1 MRKSNIIDYKNPSQ
15 NLVTDVLSEFLR
27 ESAQKMLQ
35 LAIEEEVQNFISSY
49 QDKLLTNGS
58 KQVVRNGY
66 LPERNIQTG
75 IGEVAVKVPRVR
87 DRGKEDIKFSSNLI
101 PQYMR
106 RTVTIDVLLPL
117 LYLKGISTTDFAD
130 SFEPILGSK
139 PKNLSPNVISRLKSE
154 WYDQYL
160 LWQRRDLSKK
170 KYVYFWVD
178 GIYLQARMESEKNCI
193 FVIIVLMNMEKR
205 NWSL

>member
-35 LAIEEEVQNFISSY
+35 LAIEEEGQNFISSY

-87 DRGKEDIKFSSNLI
+87 DRGKEYIKFSSNLI

-117 LYLKGISTTDFAD
+117 LYLKGISTTDLKGVDVFTKYLENVLHIAD
-130 SFEPILGSK
+130 NIGFDGEDGDW
-139 PKNLSPNVISRLKSE
+139 RL
-154 WYDQYL
+154 
-160 LWQRRDLSKK
+160 R
-170 KYVYFWVD
+170 KYNY
-178 GIYLQARMESEKNCI
+178 
-193 FVIIVLMNMEKR
+193 
-205 NWSL
+205 

>member
-1 MRKSNIIDYKNPSQ
+1 
-15 NLVTDVLSEFLR
+15 
-27 ESAQKMLQ
+27 MLQ

-87 DRGKEDIKFSSNLI
+87 NRGKEDIKFSSNLI

-130 SFEPILGSK
+130 SFETYIG
-139 PKNLSPNVISRLKSE
+139 
-154 WYDQYL
+154 
-160 LWQRRDLSKK
+160 
-170 KYVYFWVD
+170 
-178 GIYLQARMESEKNCI
+178 
-193 FVIIVLMNMEKR
+193 
-205 NWSL
+205 

>member
-1 MRKSNIIDYKNPSQ
+1 
-15 NLVTDVLSEFLR
+15 
-27 ESAQKMLQ
+27 MLQ

-66 LPERNIQTG
+66 LPECNIQTG
-75 IGEVAVKVPRVR
+75 IGEVAVKIPRVR

-117 LYLKGISTTDFAD
+117 LYLKGI
-130 SFEPILGSK
+130 I
-139 PKNLSPNVISRLKSE
+139 
-154 WYDQYL
+154 
-160 LWQRRDLSKK
+160 
-170 KYVYFWVD
+170 
-178 GIYLQARMESEKNCI
+178 
-193 FVIIVLMNMEKR
+193 
-205 NWSL
+205 

>member
-1 MRKSNIIDYKNPSQ
+1 MRKNNIIDYQNPSQ
-15 NLVTDVLSEFLR
+15 NLVTDVLSEFLK

-58 KQVVRNGY
+58 GQVVRNGY

-106 RTVTIDVLLPL
+106 RTVTTRCSITATLF
-117 LYLKGISTTDFAD
+117 KG
-130 SFEPILGSK
+130 
-139 PKNLSPNVISRLKSE
+139 N
-154 WYDQYL
+154 
-160 LWQRRDLSKK
+160 
-170 KYVYFWVD
+170 
-178 GIYLQARMESEKNCI
+178 IYYGFC
-193 FVIIVLMNMEKR
+193 
-205 NWSL
+205 

>member
-58 KQVVRNGY
+58 KQVVRNSY

-75 IGEVAVKVPRVR
+75 IGEVAVKVSRAREEVKR
-87 DRGKEDIKFSSNLI
+87 ILNFLLI
-101 PQYMR
+101 
-106 RTVTIDVLLPL
+106 
-117 LYLKGISTTDFAD
+117 
-130 SFEPILGSK
+130 
-139 PKNLSPNVISRLKSE
+139 
-154 WYDQYL
+154 
-160 LWQRRDLSKK
+160 
-170 KYVYFWVD
+170 
-178 GIYLQARMESEKNCI
+178 
-193 FVIIVLMNMEKR
+193 
-205 NWSL
+205 

>member
-1 MRKSNIIDYKNPSQ
+1 MRKSNIINYKNPSQ

-87 DRGKEDIKFSSNLI
+87 DRGKEDIKFSSNSAIHEAYGYYRCSITSTLF
-101 PQYMR
+101 
-106 RTVTIDVLLPL
+106 
-117 LYLKGISTTDFAD
+117 KG
-130 SFEPILGSK
+130 
-139 PKNLSPNVISRLKSE
+139 N
-154 WYDQYL
+154 
-160 LWQRRDLSKK
+160 
-170 KYVYFWVD
+170 
-178 GIYLQARMESEKNCI
+178 IYYGFC
-193 FVIIVLMNMEKR
+193 
-205 NWSL
+205 

>member
-66 LPERNIQTG
+66 LPVAACFRNDSGSLSSVKTG
-75 IGEVAVKVPRVR
+75 
-87 DRGKEDIKFSSNLI
+87 SN
-101 PQYMR
+101 
-106 RTVTIDVLLPL
+106 
-117 LYLKGISTTDFAD
+117 
-130 SFEPILGSK
+130 
-139 PKNLSPNVISRLKSE
+139 
-154 WYDQYL
+154 
-160 LWQRRDLSKK
+160 
-170 KYVYFWVD
+170 
-178 GIYLQARMESEKNCI
+178 
-193 FVIIVLMNMEKR
+193 
-205 NWSL
+205 

>member
-49 QDKLLTNGS
+49 QDKLLINGS
-58 KQVVRNGY
+58 RQVVRNGY

-87 DRGKEDIKFSSNLI
+87 DRGKEDIKDS
-101 PQYMR
+101 
-106 RTVTIDVLLPL
+106 TIYA
-117 LYLKGISTTDFAD
+117 LYSYYRCSITATLFKG
-130 SFEPILGSK
+130 
-139 PKNLSPNVISRLKSE
+139 N
-154 WYDQYL
+154 
-160 LWQRRDLSKK
+160 
-170 KYVYFWVD
+170 
-178 GIYLQARMESEKNCI
+178 IYYGFC
-193 FVIIVLMNMEKR
+193 
-205 NWSL
+205 

>member
-15 NLVTDVLSEFLR
+15 NLVTDVLSQFLR

-35 LAIEEEVQNFISSY
+35 LGIEEEVQNFISSY
-49 QDKLLTNGS
+49 QDKLLINGS
-58 KQVVRNGY
+58 RQVVRNGY

-106 RTVTIDVLLPL
+106 RTVTIDVLLPV
-117 LYLKGISTTDFAD
+117 LYLKA
-130 SFEPILGSK
+130 ILIRILLIALNLYWGSRS
-139 PKNLSPNVISRLKSE
+139 KNLSPNVISRLKSE
-154 WYDQYL
+154 WYSQYL
-160 LWQRRDLSKK
+160 LSQRDELSKK
-170 KYVYFWVD
+170 KYVT
-178 GIYLQARMESEKNCI
+178 
-193 FVIIVLMNMEKR
+193 
-205 NWSL
+205 